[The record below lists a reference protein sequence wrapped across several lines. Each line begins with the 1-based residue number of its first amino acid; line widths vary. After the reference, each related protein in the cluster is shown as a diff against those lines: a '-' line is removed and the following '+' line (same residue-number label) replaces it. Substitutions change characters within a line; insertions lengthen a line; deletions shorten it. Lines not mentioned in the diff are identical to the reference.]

1 MLVDESGSETSADVA
16 RERQAA
22 GTIDQT
28 LLNPHSRVTVIG
40 FGGVNGKAPN
50 QDPTNVVCQPTIASG
65 PVNLAYLAK
74 CVNGLHRRS
83 AAEGDDTDY
92 ASALGQAMAYLGPGT
107 SFGHQSPAGAVK
119 VVLMMTDGGLD
130 VHRDPAYLPDWQQKA
145 HHAVD
150 LQLTAANA
158 AGVQVWPLGFG
169 SISPSDQHYLDYLAA
184 NGAQTACDSRQASK
198 PHATV
203 VSNPADALSALDDL
217 YAAAG
222 CVGTSKS
229 GQQVLPGGQTRYL
242 KVSIPAIASDGAI
255 SVDKGAPGVTV
266 TYYTPAGTQVTG
278 ASLGVSSFQ
287 RSGQNSAVDVLHV
300 TNPQPGTWRM
310 RLVAPPGLASQLVS
324 AVAFWQGAVRAVMT
338 ANPTSAQTGQR
349 IDVTLSVLGV
359 NGPITDPSAL
369 TQMQVAVS
377 VSGDGL
383 SGPTAVPVSNAGEG
397 SHTATGVGDY
407 KGTFKAPDTKGT
419 LTFTGIA
426 ASYGLHATEIP
437 AAVQVGAPS
446 DVMQA
451 AVQFTPPA
459 TVRPG
464 QSVQGQVFFANKTG
478 QAKTVRLA
486 LTAAPD
492 VASVTSPSGTVQVAP
507 GTPQKPI
514 PVTITVRGN
523 AHKGTVFLQVKVLDA
538 ANGDIS
544 YGSDEFNIQVIPKPG
559 IAGQYF
565 WGFVALAVLLLIAI
579 ILFLRRRRVRR
590 ARADVRGLYAILRRN
605 GEQMGPELK
614 APARWADTFRFV
626 IRDET
631 EENARLAHPKQD
643 DRTFS
648 AARGS
653 NGLVRVVT
661 PEGDG
666 YDIAV
671 GGLGEPLPS
680 GLQLTFRDTRYP
692 SQRSRSAHDA
702 GSARSNGRTRT
713 AELSGADELSR
724 SDELAGNGGPTPTMP
739 NPASAS
745 RPSPEID
752 DDWL

>member
-1 MLVDESGSETSADVA
+1 MFGTWESRNPAVSRNGRFVTFESEAYNLVD
-16 RERQAA
+16 
-22 GTIDQT
+22 
-28 LLNPHSRVTVIG
+28 
-40 FGGVNGKAPN
+40 
-50 QDPTNVVCQPTIASG
+50 
-65 PVNLAYLAK
+65 
-74 CVNGLHRRS
+74 
-83 AAEGDDTDY
+83 GDSLYSWD
-92 ASALGQAMAYLGPGT
+92 A
-107 SFGHQSPAGAVK
+107 FVK
-119 VVLMMTDGGLD
+119 
-130 VHRDPAYLPDWQQKA
+130 
-145 HHAVD
+145 D
-150 LQLTAANA
+150 L
-158 AGVQVWPLGFG
+158 
-169 SISPSDQHYLDYLAA
+169 
-184 NGAQTACDSRQASK
+184 
-198 PHATV
+198 
-203 VSNPADALSALDDL
+203 
-217 YAAAG
+217 
-222 CVGTSKS
+222 
-229 GQQVLPGGQTRYL
+229 
-242 KVSIPAIASDGAI
+242 
-255 SVDKGAPGVTV
+255 
-266 TYYTPAGTQVTG
+266 
-278 ASLGVSSFQ
+278 
-287 RSGQNSAVDVLHV
+287 
-300 TNPQPGTWRM
+300 
-310 RLVAPPGLASQLVS
+310 
-324 AVAFWQGAVRAVMT
+324 
-338 ANPTSAQTGQR
+338 QTGQMTR
-349 IDVTLSVLGV
+349 VSSDSAGNLA
-359 NGPITDPSAL
+359 NGDSFWPAL
-369 TQMQVAVS
+369 
-377 VSGDGL
+377 SGDGRFV
-383 SGPTAVPVSNAGEG
+383 AFESNASNLVAGD
-397 SHTATGVGDY
+397 SNAARDVFVKDRQTAQTTRVSTDSAANPANGVSGVPAVLSDDGRFVVFSSEASNLVAGDSN
-407 KGTFKAPDTKGT
+407 GT
-419 LTFTGIA
+419 A
-426 ASYGLHATEIP
+426 A
-437 AAVQVGAPS
+437 
-446 DVMQA
+446 
-451 AVQFTPPA
+451 
-459 TVRPG
+459 
-464 QSVQGQVFFANKTG
+464 G